1 MRKIFNL
8 FMIHLPYVSVG
19 GTPGPGR
26 KKANSTSTFGVTP
39 QNLTNKILSVR
50 NENIFKRMKKFMT
63 WEELWQEEQFLV
75 YFLRFFSA
83 SEKVTLAQVCI
94 LAPLQKI

>member
-8 FMIHLPYVSVG
+8 IIDNLFFSVG

-26 KKANSTSTFGVTP
+26 KKANSTAGFGVTP

-94 LAPLQKI
+94 LASLQKI

>member
-1 MRKIFNL
+1 MT
-8 FMIHLPYVSVG
+8 G
-19 GTPGPGR
+19 
-26 KKANSTSTFGVTP
+26 FGVTP
-39 QNLTNKILSVR
+39 QNLTNTILSVR

-83 SEKVTLAQVCI
+83 SEKVTLAQVRI
-94 LAPLQKI
+94 HALLEKS

>member
-1 MRKIFNL
+1 MNKRFIL
-8 FMIHLPYVSVG
+8 FVFSVG
-19 GTPGPGR
+19 GTPGPAR
-26 KKANSTSTFGVTP
+26 KKAGFGVTP
-39 QNLTNKILSVR
+39 QNLTNKILSAR

-83 SEKVTLAQVCI
+83 SEKVTLAQVR
-94 LAPLQKI
+94 LYSGSS